1 MDKARI
7 CIIGAGPS
15 GIGAAK
21 SLLEAGLGDLIV
33 FDKNDRVGGNWIF
46 DPRPGHSSVYE
57 TTHAISSRRLSQY
70 EGFDMPGD
78 YPDYPSHVQLQRYFA
93 SYADNFRVTA
103 HVRFGTEVTA
113 AVPQGDG
120 GWLVSASGPSGKETT
135 RFDFLLV
142 ANGHHWD
149 PRLPSY
155 PGEFTG
161 PIIHAHSFK
170 SAAPFAGQRVLV
182 IGGGNSACDIA
193 VEIGRVARQC
203 CISMRRGYYFFPKF
217 LFGRPID
224 LLGRR
229 ISRLPWPIRQR
240 IAKYALRLTQGTNHR
255 YGLPE
260 PDHQPLEQHP
270 TLNSELLYAIRHGR
284 VMPRPD
290 VARFAGQ
297 QVQFAD
303 GRRETFDTVI
313 AATGYNMTFPFL
325 DPALID
331 LSEASGLPL
340 YLNVFHPRL
349 RSLYFIGLV
358 QPVGCI
364 WPLAELQGKIVAR
377 EIKGSWT
384 RPADIEARIRQQSE
398 RSLFRKAKSHRHL
411 IEVDHHIY
419 LRQLE
424 HELRKAA

>member
-1 MDKARI
+1 MKNARI

-21 SLLEAGLGDLIV
+21 SLLDSGLRDLTI

-70 EGFDMPGD
+70 EGYPMPDD
-78 YPDYPSHVQLQRYFA
+78 YPDFPSHDLLQRYFTA
-93 SYADNFRVTA
+93 YADHFGVTQF
-103 HVRFGTEVTA
+103 VRFGTEVTA
-113 AVPQGDG
+113 AVPQSDC
-120 GWLVSASGPSGKETT
+120 GWLVTSSGPGGERSE
-135 RFDFLLV
+135 RFDYLLA

-149 PRLPSY
+149 PRMPSY

-161 PIIHAHSFK
+161 PFIHAHFYK
-170 SAAPFAGQRVLV
+170 SAARFAGQRVLV

-193 VEIGRVARQC
+193 VEIGRIARQC

-224 LLGRR
+224 VLGSR
-229 ISRLPWPIRQR
+229 IAGWPWGLRQR
-240 IAKYALRLTQGTNHR
+240 AAKYALRLAQGSNRR

-260 PDHQPLEQHP
+260 PDHGPLEQHP

-284 VMPRPD
+284 VQPRPD
-290 VARFAGQ
+290 VARFVGQ
-297 QVQFAD
+297 EVHFTD
-303 GRRETFDTVI
+303 GRSDVFDTVI
-313 AATGYNMTFPFL
+313 AATGYRMSFPFL

-331 LSEASGLPL
+331 FSEAAEIQL
-340 YLNVFHPRL
+340 YLNVFHPRH

-377 EIKGSWT
+377 EIKGAWS
-384 RPADIEARIRQQSE
+384 RPADIEARIRRQTE
-398 RSLFRKAKSHRHL
+398 GSLFRGSTTPRHA
-411 IEVDHHIY
+411 IEVDYHLY
-419 LRQLE
+419 RRQLE
-424 HELRKAA
+424 HELRKVA